1 MAAVQFAGSWPTN
14 TLSASISPPLPADAL
29 RRTSDVSSRRVEALQ
44 LAEPDDK
51 VRPKSAWLTL
61 ETVVF
66 LE

>member
-1 MAAVQFAGSWPTN
+1 MAAVQFAGSLPTN

-29 RRTSDVSSRRVEALQ
+29 RRTSDVSPGRVEAL
-44 LAEPDDK
+44 LLTEPEDK
-51 VRPKSAWLTL
+51 VRPTSALLSL